1 MQKIKTRLL
10 MKQGSILAYS
20 LIVVSVMI
28 VIATSISAV
37 TVIEKKGAVSTDSS
51 VQAYQTADSGVQLA
65 IKKIN
70 KKISLQEEGDHI
82 SSIFT
87 CGNYKFQDA
96 GAGEYELSFF
106 SDEEGTAQITD
117 CNNTN
122 INQIQSIKSV
132 GEYKD
137 TVRAVQVSI
146 AGPCPI
152 CSEDCNYNGDTY
164 PTVLIGTQCWFAENL
179 RTTKDPNGNPTTNP
193 RICYDDGALH
203 QDTNCNETKIVN
215 GITMTY
221 GGIYDWATAMN
232 LPAACND
239 YATRS
244 INCPNIITAKWQG
257 ICPRGWHIPS
267 NGEWATLTNSRTHIP
282 SEFGR
287 ILAGYYNSNGLPR
300 FDRRDSEGFFLFSD
314 ELGANSYF
322 FLHLFSDYTFSQF
335 SYSKSAGS
343 SVRCLKNN

>member
-232 LPAACND
+232 LPAACN
-239 YATRS
+239 TTVCQGS
-244 INCPNIITAKWQG
+244 NPNPTPAELQG
-257 ICPRGWHIPS
+257 ICPRGWHIPRRS
-267 NGEWATLTNSRTHIP
+267 EWQTLANLGTVP
-282 SEFGR
+282 SAFGR
-287 ILAGYYNSNGLPR
+287 ILAGYYNSNGFPR
-300 FDRRDSEGFFLFSD
+300 FSLRDSDGFFLSSDEFSD
-314 ELGANSYF
+314 IGNFYAILK
-322 FLHLFSDYTFSQF
+322 SDFTVDNRLQ
-335 SYSKSAGS
+335 YSKTMGS